1 MISSAPFMPQRYID
15 GFEFGETGGLASGSW
30 PVADLPRLQDL
41 LRGNAGEIAYRIT
54 GTRDEVGRP
63 ALEIGVKGVLQLTC
77 QRCLEVLP
85 YRFDTRSVLVLARKA
100 AEIEADDALGV
111 EAPERVLA
119 GREMPVRD
127 LIEDEVLLLVP
138 IAPRH
143 EHCEERPGRA
153 AGKQDSPFAGLRG
166 LLDGGK
172 TN

>member
-1 MISSAPFMPQRYID
+1 MPQRYID

-30 PVADLPRLQDL
+30 PVSDLPRLQDL
-41 LRGNAGEIAYRIT
+41 LRDSAGAIDYRIA

-63 ALEIGVKGVLQLTC
+63 ALEVGVKGVLQLTC

-85 YRFDTRSVLVLARKA
+85 YRFDARSMLVLARKA

-111 EAPERVLA
+111 DAPERVLA

-127 LIEDEVLLLVP
+127 LIEDELLLLVP

-143 EHCEERPGRA
+143 ERCAESPEKA
-153 AGKQDSPFAGLRG
+153 SATKDSPFAGLRG
-166 LLDGGK
+166 LLDGRK
-172 TN
+172 AN